1 MLDISA
7 VLRLFELGPRRNE
20 SSVFNRVKPVVYLGH
35 SSNST
40 EPLNTRG
47 LEIIWLALTFLD
59 GKSLVERCFNVTEG
73 NWFHRLRTGVK
84 RGGGGEGAKVGMEGQ
99 GTGRKE

>member
-73 NWFHRLRTGVK
+73 NWFHRLHTDVK

>member
-7 VLRLFELGPRRNE
+7 ALRQFELDSRRNE
-20 SSVFNRVKPVVYLGH
+20 SSILNRDKPAVYLEH

-47 LEIIWLALTFLD
+47 LAIIWLAPTFLNR
-59 GKSLVERCFNVTEG
+59 KSLVERCFNVTKG
-73 NWFHRLRTGVK
+73 NWFHSPHTGVAQ
-84 RGGGGEGAKVGMEGQ
+84 GGGGEGAKVG
-99 GTGRKE
+99 GRE